1 VTLYVVLSA
10 IDAYVAEV
18 SVVEVVAIF
27 SRVPSNVA
35 PVELYICTVY
45 EVLFETAPHDTSI
58 DFAVEAV
65 AMAVTEAGVE
75 RTVGADRTY
84 TGVGCCVSV
93 PVPKTPS
100 PPPPQH
106 LIVVS
111 CKTAHE
117 KYSPAEI

>member
-1 VTLYVVLSA
+1 MYVVLSA

-18 SVVEVVAIF
+18 SVVDAVVML
-27 SRVPSNVA
+27 SRVPSSVA
-35 PVELYICTVY
+35 PLESYIFTVY

-58 DFAVEAV
+58 DFAVDAV
-65 AMAVTEAGVE
+65 AVAVTEAGVE

-84 TGVGCCVSV
+84 TGLICCVSV

-117 KYSPAEI
+117 

>member
-1 VTLYVVLSA
+1 LYVVLSA

-18 SVVEVVAIF
+18 RVVDVAVTF

-35 PVELYICTVY
+35 PLELYICTVY

-58 DFAVEAV
+58 DFAVDDVAV
-65 AMAVTEAGVE
+65 AVTEAGVE
-75 RTVGADRTY
+75 RTVGGDRTY
-84 TGVGCCVSV
+84 AGVGRSV
-93 PVPKTPS
+93 LVPS
-100 PPPPQH
+100 PKVPSPLPPQH